1 MKISN
6 VLVGFGAV
14 LVLSSCAKFALRP
27 AKPVVLAPVKQVH
40 TVKVSVPVK
49 HKPKVKIATIVPTIK
64 VPAAPAPVETATIKT
79 ITPRPRPIKPERK
92 FLAASLAKL
101 MPKARKTASI
111 APCANGLVDAVPT
124 RAANALTGSEFVSE
138 TLAISGAARDKLVEQ
153 QILSGNVPG
162 FLRDLTP
169 VTLKSV
175 DESGV
180 PFAVTICVAPDYLSV
195 GSNADFVR
203 VPMGLPTAADVVG
216 KLGFILPTTKM
227 VDAIYQQAGLRLAP
241 SPMQAS
247 KQMSSTEYLWKHN
260 QTVQSQRAAQNK
272 GQDVLVAGQKKDI
285 VLSNA
290 LWKTPGRV
298 AIYGWHRK
306 NGKPIQPLSTVHQ
319 EAYADYSHGVRLISK
334 TAYVNGEPR
343 ALTDLLSSPKMARAL
358 SKEGPIRRPDRLLAS
373 ISTK

>member
-6 VLVGFGAV
+6 VLVGFGS
-14 LVLSSCAKFALRP
+14 LLLLSSCAKFDLRS
-27 AKPVVLAPVKQVH
+27 AKPVVVVPAKHVQTAH
-40 TVKVSVPVK
+40 VSVPLK
-49 HKPKVKIATIVPTIK
+49 HKPKIAVAAITPKIEAPAELVLPKIAAIDI
-64 VPAAPAPVETATIKT
+64 
-79 ITPRPRPIKPERK
+79 ITPRPRPAKPERK

-101 MPKARKTASI
+101 LPKARKTAS
-111 APCANGLVDAVPT
+111 ATPCSNGLVDAVPT
-124 RAANALTGSEFVSE
+124 RSANALSGSEFVAQ
-138 TLAISGAARDKLVEQ
+138 TISVSGPARDKLVEQ
-153 QILSGNVPG
+153 QLLDGNVPA

-203 VPMGLPTAADVVG
+203 VPMGLPAAADVVG

-241 SPMQAS
+241 RPMQAS
-247 KQMSSTEYLWKHN
+247 RQMSSTTYLWKHN
-260 QTVQSQRAAQNK
+260 QTVQSQRRAKNK
-272 GQDVLVAGQKKDI
+272 NQDVLVAGQKKDI

-319 EAYADYSHGVRLISK
+319 EAYADYSHGIRLISK

-343 ALTDLLSSPKMARAL
+343 VLTDLLTNPRMARAL
-358 SKEGPIRRPDRLLAS
+358 SKEGPIRRPSRLLAS